1 MTQPVLPVD
10 KTFRMVVK
18 LVSTDGIELPF
29 KGFALVPEDRL
40 ISFER
45 VAAAARGLVVAN
57 RKFAKNPLETQD
69 VKKAV
74 KALEAGVYE
83 LEKVWDTPE

>member
-1 MTQPVLPVD
+1 MTQPALPVD
-10 KTFRMVVK
+10 KTFRMIVK

-40 ISFER
+40 VSFER
-45 VAAAARGLVVAN
+45 VAAAARDLVVAN
-57 RKFAKNPLETQD
+57 RKFMKNPFDDKD
-69 VKKAV
+69 VKTAV
-74 KALEAGVYE
+74 ETLNTRVDE